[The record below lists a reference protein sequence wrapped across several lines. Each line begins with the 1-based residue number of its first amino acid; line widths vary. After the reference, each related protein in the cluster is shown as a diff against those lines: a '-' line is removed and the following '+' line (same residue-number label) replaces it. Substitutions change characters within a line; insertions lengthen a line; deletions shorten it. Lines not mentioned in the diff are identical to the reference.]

1 VPFLLRGI
9 SNENG
14 LCFDFIREAIK
25 RFDEDEAF
33 PALFNDA
40 MVAISAKL
48 AQISMEQ
55 DYKPYVQVR
64 FA

>member
-1 VPFLLRGI
+1 
-9 SNENG
+9 
-14 LCFDFIREAIK
+14 LCFDFIREAVK

-48 AQISMEQ
+48 AGMSMDD
-55 DYKPYVQVR
+55 DYKPCVQVCLQKSR
-64 FA
+64 LAI